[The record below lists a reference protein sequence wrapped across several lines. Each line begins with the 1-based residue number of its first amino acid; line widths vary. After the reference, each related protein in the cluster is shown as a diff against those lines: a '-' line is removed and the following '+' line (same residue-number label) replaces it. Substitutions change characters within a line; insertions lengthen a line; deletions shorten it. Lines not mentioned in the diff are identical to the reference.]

1 MLSKKIK
8 ISIIKFLLPFFYKFF
23 LILKANTR
31 VINFLIE
38 KKIRENDYY
47 SFEKNIENF
56 LQNKKMVAVD
66 VGSQGGFNSDNFF
79 PNKYNKFFK
88 PILFDPIKDKNL
100 QQNVTFINKGLWSSK
115 KNKTLYILNKRPG
128 SSSMYKPNPESIKM
142 YGFKNKDISIFD
154 VTSTETIECDTIE
167 NSLNDCKIENIDY
180 LKIDTQGAE
189 LEILKGLGK
198 FQPLLIKCEV
208 QIYPMYKDVP
218 KWTDLLSY
226 LSELNY
232 VVSDWKQIGSS
243 NTRTPVEMDM
253 IFLPNFN
260 NDDGKKLILNN
271 EKKFISLMLISG
283 QIELLKRI
291 SELLNLKYQDF
302 YMQLTDRYFN

>member
-88 PILFDPIKDKNL
+88 PILFDPIKDKKL